1 MNPIGNQKH
10 NFDQKSQTK
19 AAEGGQNAPNKIF
32 SRVHVWVSKREQHI
46 SNSGKKSDTRIAVRR
61 APESQNCTKKKK
73 KPSSKRFITPKE
85 DPMLN
90 FQIQKLKKCNS
101 KVGLRRILLKLPSEW
116 KKIIKFY
123 MTECFIHDLYTRR
136 LENKM
141 FLLSKR
147 ELLYRLVDNPE
158 LLTMDC
164 HFDNNLLKNYCTG
177 IANFVT
183 KHHKDIERILK
194 IKI

>member
-73 KPSSKRFITPKE
+73 KALLEKIYYPERRPHVELPDSKTEEVQLEGGPAPDSAEAAVRVE
-85 DPMLN
+85 EN
-90 FQIQKLKKCNS
+90 HQILHDRVLYPRPLHEAPGKQN
-101 KVGLRRILLKLPSEW
+101 VPAVQEGTAVPPGGQPRIAHHGLPLRQ
-116 KKIIKFY
+116 
-123 MTECFIHDLYTRR
+123 
-136 LENKM
+136 
-141 FLLSKR
+141 
-147 ELLYRLVDNPE
+147 
-158 LLTMDC
+158 
-164 HFDNNLLKNYCTG
+164 
-177 IANFVT
+177 
-183 KHHKDIERILK
+183 
-194 IKI
+194 